1 MRELIKRMRF
11 TKTEPNENFFSRW
24 VSENSIWEVG
34 FTQMLFG
41 VRVRAGKVGDI
52 GCELDYC
59 AGADLT
65 WQMQLLI
72 VIMTALEK
80 LPESTTSKEIQL
92 IFPIQNIKPI
102 KNDNF
107 CWLKLKKLGCIEE
120 EIKV

>member
-1 MRELIKRMRF
+1 MKF

-24 VSENSIWEVG
+24 VSENNIWEVG

-59 AGADLT
+59 AGADLV

-72 VIMTALEK
+72 VIITALEK
-80 LPESTTSKEIQL
+80 LPESTTCKEMQL

-102 KNDNF
+102 KNDKN
-107 CWLKLKKLGCIEE
+107 CWLKLKKLGCIEK